1 MRQFLFFSLMCFFT
15 LSTNTLYATPPVFE
29 EYGKAG
35 YYADKLH
42 GRKTASG
49 KAYDKN
55 AMTCAHKSLPFGTKL
70 KVTRLDNGESVIV
83 TVNDR
88 GPYSAGYVVDV
99 SRKAAVALGIIKAGH
114 AKVKLEIA
122 KDDANLK
129 NEVKPLPDDQIDLI
143 EEKPIKEGK
152 RKTKVLKTA
161 APSASSNSKYGM
173 NILVDLNQNKIVF
186 KTAAPTESSSPKAV
200 EYSAPPSA
208 AKPQKLTAK
217 ILSPKGGETTK
228 GIAKTTTLETAPE
241 VAPLAAGKRILYKV
255 DIAETPRKGAAVQVG
270 TLYDADN
277 VLPILRKLRK
287 DWPGKV
293 IVDVE
298 QADGNDIITYR
309 VMVGPFANKQ
319 AAEVVQ
325 KTAKRKGYKECF
337 VVELSGE

>member
-1 MRQFLFFSLMCFFT
+1 MRQFLFFALMCFFS
-15 LSTNTLYATPPVFE
+15 LSTFTIYAIPPVFE

-49 KAYDKN
+49 QVYDKD
-55 AMTCAHKSLPFGTKL
+55 AMTCAHKTLPFGTKV

-122 KDDANLK
+122 NDEPAENT
-129 NEVKPLPDDQIDLI
+129 EVKPLPDDQFVAA
-143 EEKPIKEGK
+143 EETPKTENKPKI
-152 RKTKVLKTA
+152 KVLKA
-161 APSASSNSKYGM
+161 A
-173 NILVDLNQNKIVF
+173 V
-186 KTAAPTESSSPKAV
+186 
-200 EYSAPPSA
+200 PSA
-208 AKPQKLTAK
+208 ASTKKADVPTEYSTPTVAKAEKSSPRLLT
-217 ILSPKGGETTK
+217 PKGGEAAPK
-228 GIAKTTTLETAPE
+228 SIAKATEPEAASAP
-241 VAPLAAGKRILYKV
+241 AASPAAAGKRTLYKI
-255 DIAETPRKGAAVQVG
+255 DIAEAVRKGAAVQVG

-293 IVDVE
+293 LVDLEQVEGSDIV
-298 QADGNDIITYR
+298 TYR
-309 VMVGPFANKQ
+309 VMVGPFANKK
-319 AAEVVQ
+319 AAEAAQ
-325 KTAKRKGYKECF
+325 KIAKKKGYKESF
-337 VVELSGE
+337 VVEFSAE

>member
-1 MRQFLFFSLMCFFT
+1 MCFFT
-15 LSTNTLYATPPVFE
+15 LSTNSMYATPPVFE

-122 KDDANLK
+122 KDDPESND
-129 NEVKPLPDDQIDLI
+129 EVKPLPEDQFDPN
-143 EEKPIKEGK
+143 EETPAAVSKPKI
-152 RKTKVLKTA
+152 KVLKAAVPTA
-161 APSASSNSKYGM
+161 
-173 NILVDLNQNKIVF
+173 
-186 KTAAPTESSSPKAV
+186 SSSPKAEAPV
-200 EYSAPPSA
+200 EHSTPSA
-208 AKPQKLTAK
+208 AKAQKSTAK
-217 ILSPKGGETTK
+217 LLTPKGGEANTSITKTITQETTPQ
-228 GIAKTTTLETAPE
+228 A
-241 VAPLAAGKRILYKV
+241 APLAAGKRTLYKV

-287 DWPGKV
+287 DWPGNV
-293 IVDVE
+293 LVDVE
-298 QADGNDIITYR
+298 QGEGSDIITYR
-309 VMVGPFANKQ
+309 VMIGPFANKK
-319 AAEVVQ
+319 AAEAAQ